1 MKKKYL
7 IITLLAAIALTLTLS
22 GCGRGEQNLDGKN
35 VVTFELQGG
44 TLETPTSSVGTKI
57 NFAYHPGTYI
67 LDPSVLNGYKIY
79 KTGYNFTGWYTS
91 EDCSSSSKWDFTTEF
106 DVTNLTLYAGWEK
119 AIKLTYTVY
128 YIDGGNSV
136 SLGSYNVKAGEQF
149 EDWRKFAASR
159 KGYTPVGYYS
169 DAECTTPWDF
179 TTVHPGSDTDLD
191 VPVYVDYIDGEWTFV
206 GSADAL
212 LSAIKSGENVYLTA
226 DVDFEGAVVDFGEYG
241 GILNGNGFKI
251 ANFTVKSWGSMIVSC
266 SIFKTLSDDAVIENV
281 KFENVIYDI
290 TGVKENASRV
300 KVAAL
305 AVKVDGAEIKT
316 VSVTGTVKT
325 NYTGTLPDLTAAY
338 YEGLGAEATEAF
350 TAEVTAE
357 IVAAQ

>member
-1 MKKKYL
+1 MKTKYL

-136 SLGSYNVKAGEQF
+136 SLGSYNVI
-149 EDWRKFAASR
+149 
-159 KGYTPVGYYS
+159 YS
-169 DAECTTPWDF
+169 
-179 TTVHPGSDTDLD
+179 
-191 VPVYVDYIDGEWTFV
+191 
-206 GSADAL
+206 
-212 LSAIKSGENVYLTA
+212 
-226 DVDFEGAVVDFGEYG
+226 
-241 GILNGNGFKI
+241 
-251 ANFTVKSWGSMIVSC
+251 
-266 SIFKTLSDDAVIENV
+266 
-281 KFENVIYDI
+281 
-290 TGVKENASRV
+290 
-300 KVAAL
+300 
-305 AVKVDGAEIKT
+305 
-316 VSVTGTVKT
+316 
-325 NYTGTLPDLTAAY
+325 
-338 YEGLGAEATEAF
+338 
-350 TAEVTAE
+350 
-357 IVAAQ
+357 